1 MVQSLYNCRMSELY
15 TILRLGWNACDAN
28 LTAFTGFSAAYTSG
42 FVVVRLAEI
51 DAAELLPDFQA
62 RNSIAQ
68 NLRTDL
74 IAVNDRVLLYFKQLQ
89 RYITYAYPVAQH
101 VAQYDA
107 AGYAYYSEAA
117 NLNWDSS
124 AAMLVS
130 MTNFIAANSVQL
142 QATNN
147 MPTTFEALVIAVKT
161 LFDSTH
167 ADFLTAENA
176 AFVATET
183 KVEAN
188 NLCYQNLIAMF
199 SDAKYLGFSPAL
211 MKSFTFASLLSL
223 VSSGAPSKLR
233 GTVTDALTGLGIAN
247 ASVELTNLGV
257 SVVGN
262 ADGEYLFNSV
272 PYGTYNIL
280 AQATGYADYTG
291 VVVVQPSVSATYTTF
306 DIQMSV

>member
-15 TILRLGWNACDAN
+15 TILRLGWNACNAN
-28 LTAFTGFSAAYTSG
+28 LTAFTAFSAAYTSG
-42 FVVVRLAEI
+42 LITARLSEI

-62 RNSIAQ
+62 RNSVAQ

-74 IAVNDRVLLYFKQLQ
+74 IDVNDRVLLYFKQLQ
-89 RYITYAYPVAQH
+89 RYITYAYPVSQH
-101 VAQYDA
+101 AAQYDA
-107 AGYAYYSEAA
+107 AGYAYYPEAA

-130 MTNFIAANSVQL
+130 MTNFIAANSVAL
-142 QATNN
+142 LAVNN
-147 MPTTFEALVIAVKT
+147 MPVGFEALVIATKT
-161 LFDSTH
+161 LFDNTH
-167 ADFLTAENA
+167 ADFLAAENA

-199 SDAKYLGFSPAL
+199 SDAKYLGFSLAL

-233 GTVTDALTGLGIAN
+233 GTVTDVATGLGIPN
-247 ASVELTNLGV
+247 VSIELTNLGV
-257 SVVGN
+257 SVVAN

-280 AQATGYADYTG
+280 AQAAGYADYTG
-291 VVVVQPSVSATYTTF
+291 VVVVQPSVSSTYTTF
-306 DIQMSV
+306 DIQMTV

>member
-1 MVQSLYNCRMSELY
+1 MLQTLYNCRMSELY
-15 TILRLGWNACDAN
+15 TILRLGWASCSAN
-28 LTAFTGFSAAYTSG
+28 LSSFTAFSAAYTSG
-42 FVVVRLAEI
+42 FVAAREAEI
-51 DAAELLPDFQA
+51 DAAELLPDYQA

-74 IAVNDRVLLYFKQLQ
+74 ITVNDRVLLYFKQLQ

-101 VAQYDA
+101 QAQYDA
-107 AGYAYYSEAA
+107 AGYAYYSEAS

-130 MTNFIAANSVQL
+130 MTNFIAVNSVQL

-147 MPTTFEALVIAVKT
+147 MPTTFEALVQNVK
-161 LFDSTH
+161 LAFDTTH
-167 ADFLTAENA
+167 QDFLIAENA

-183 KVEAN
+183 KVAAN

-199 SDAKYLGFSPAL
+199 SDARYLGFSSAL
-211 MKSFTFASLLSL
+211 LKSFTFSSLLSL

-233 GTVTDALTGLGIAN
+233 GTVTDAATGLGIPN
-247 ASVELTNLGV
+247 VSVEITNLGV
-257 SVVGN
+257 SVVSN

-272 PYGTYNIL
+272 PYGTYNV
-280 AQATGYADYTG
+280 AAAATGYANYTG
-291 VVVVQPSVSATYTTF
+291 VVVVSPSVSATYTIF